1 MASINGIAATGSF
14 TEMKHPTTGDKAPQL
29 TVHHKIWTQAVTT
42 GSGSYIVAEV
52 WVSNDGATLLQNV
65 NVTVTVQGG
74 NGIWA
79 PQFCDAW
86 GNLMNDRFQ
95 TFAFNTLMP
104 GQASSVQKY
113 WWKASKPDVPQNAGA
128 FDALFTAIPDFQVS
142 YADNDEYFTDKSH
155 VTIG

>member
-1 MASINGIAATGSF
+1 MSTISGILSISGFNEF
-14 TEMKHPTTGDKAPQL
+14 KHPTIEDKAPKL
-29 TVHHKIWTQAVTT
+29 TVHHKIWTQVTT
-42 GSGSYIVAEV
+42 ATGGQYVAAQV
-52 WVSNDGATLLQNV
+52 WVSNDGQTLLQNI

-74 NGIWA
+74 NGIWT

-86 GNLMNDRFQ
+86 GNLMPDRYQ

-104 GQASSVQKY
+104 GQTSSVQSY
-113 WWKASKPDVPQNAGA
+113 WWKPSKPDVPQNASA
-128 FDALFTAIPDFQVS
+128 FDAAFTAIPDFKVV